1 MHKALMMLTAL
12 AAVGTSFGAI
22 RAVTPTAWNGDPDC
36 WQMKRH
42 NEKMQE
48 VAAGGAKVV
57 FIGDSITHFWESKG
71 RMQWEKYF
79 AGAPYNA
86 LDLGYSADRTEH
98 VLWRLDNGEL
108 DGYEAKCVV
117 LMIGTNNTGHNSFE
131 KETPIDTII
140 GIRAVLDKIR
150 AKQPKAKIVL
160 CPIFPRGATPQ
171 DGNRVRNAVVNRE
184 IQKFADGRTVF
195 WCDFTD
201 QFLLPDGTLP
211 MGVMPDRLH
220 PGAYG
225 YEIWASAIIP
235 YINFALTD
243 NGSTLCP
250 QRFAPNADAALNMS
264 GPAPAQATS
273 LIGEREGWWKDP
285 EMWFHALQ
293 KHRAEAADGQGEF
306 DLVFLGDSITR
317 GWEGNGRAVLA
328 DLRKTYKILPLGIG
342 GDRVQHNIWRV
353 RNGELSGYTTKAVML
368 MIGTNNNY
376 GDNPS
381 GVAAGIKQLLAD
393 IREKQPAAK
402 IVLCPVFPRGEKPT
416 DKMRQQNA
424 AVNAIIKNYADGKD
438 VLWLDFTDKYLQ
450 ADGTISK
457 DLMPDFLHPKEEGY
471 RIWAEAARPLF
482 KAICGK

>member
-1 MHKALMMLTAL
+1 MKKLMLMMVVG
-12 AAVGTSFGAI
+12 AACLVNADI
-22 RAVTPTAWNGDPDC
+22 RAVTPVPQNADPNS
-36 WQMKRH
+36 WWMKRH
-42 NEKMQE
+42 AQKME
-48 VAAGGAKVV
+48 LVKKGGSKVV

-71 RMQWEKYF
+71 KKQWEQYF
-79 AGAPYNA
+79 AGVPYNA

-117 LMIGTNNTGHNSFE
+117 LMIGTNNTGHNTFE

-171 DGNRVRNAVVNRE
+171 DGNRVRNAVINRE
-184 IQKFADGRTVF
+184 IQKFADGRTIF

-211 MGVMPDRLH
+211 AGVMPDRLH

-225 YEIWASAIIP
+225 YEVWASAIIP

-243 NGSTLCP
+243 DGTTLCP
-250 QRFAPNADAALNMS
+250 QRFAPNAEAALNTS

-273 LIGEREGWWKDP
+273 LIGEREHWWKDP

-317 GWEGNGRAVLA
+317 GWEGNGAAVLA

-376 GDNPS
+376 GDNPA

>member
-1 MHKALMMLTAL
+1 MKKLMLMMVVG
-12 AAVGTSFGAI
+12 AACLVNADI
-22 RAVTPTAWNGDPDC
+22 RAVTPVPQNADPNS
-36 WQMKRH
+36 WWMKRH
-42 NEKMQE
+42 AQKME
-48 VAAGGAKVV
+48 LVKKGGSKVV

-108 DGYEAKCVV
+108 DGDEAKCVV

-235 YINFALTD
+235 YINFALKD

-250 QRFAPNADAALNMS
+250 QRFAPNADAALNTS

-306 DLVFLGDSITR
+306 DLLGLD
-317 GWEGNGRAVLA
+317 GAVLPVEKRGQRRQYQKRRQCPPQRPHTA
-328 DLRKTYKILPLGIG
+328 ASF
-342 GDRVQHNIWRV
+342 RVW
-353 RNGELSGYTTKAVML
+353 
-368 MIGTNNNY
+368 
-376 GDNPS
+376 
-381 GVAAGIKQLLAD
+381 
-393 IREKQPAAK
+393 K
-402 IVLCPVFPRGEKPT
+402 IVNSE
-416 DKMRQQNA
+416 
-424 AVNAIIKNYADGKD
+424 
-438 VLWLDFTDKYLQ
+438 
-450 ADGTISK
+450 
-457 DLMPDFLHPKEEGY
+457 
-471 RIWAEAARPLF
+471 
-482 KAICGK
+482 

>member
-1 MHKALMMLTAL
+1 MKKLMLMMVVG
-12 AAVGTSFGAI
+12 AACLVNADI
-22 RAVTPTAWNGDPDC
+22 RAVTPVPQNADPNS
-36 WQMKRH
+36 WWMKRH
-42 NEKMQE
+42 AQKME
-48 VAAGGAKVV
+48 LVKKGGSKVV

-86 LDLGYSADRTEH
+86 LDLGYSADCTEH

-117 LMIGTNNTGHNSFE
+117 LMIGTNNTGHNTFE

-250 QRFAPNADAALNMS
+250 QRFAPNADAALNTS

-381 GVAAGIKQLLAD
+381 DVAAGIKQLLAD

-416 DKMRQQNA
+416 DKMRQQNV

>member
-1 MHKALMMLTAL
+1 MKKLMLMMVVG
-12 AAVGTSFGAI
+12 AACLVNADI
-22 RAVTPTAWNGDPDC
+22 RAVTPVPQNADPNS
-36 WQMKRH
+36 WWMKRH
-42 NEKMQE
+42 AQKME
-48 VAAGGAKVV
+48 LVKKGGSKVV

-171 DGNRVRNAVVNRE
+171 DGSRVRNAVVNRE

-250 QRFAPNADAALNMS
+250 QRFAPNADAALNTS

-317 GWEGNGRAVLA
+317 GWEGNGRTVLA

-381 GVAAGIKQLLAD
+381 DVAAAIKQLLVD

>member
-1 MHKALMMLTAL
+1 MKKLMLMMVVG
-12 AAVGTSFGAI
+12 AACLVNADI
-22 RAVTPTAWNGDPDC
+22 RAVTPVPQNADPNG
-36 WQMKRH
+36 WWMKRH
-42 NEKMQE
+42 AQKME
-48 VAAGGAKVV
+48 LVKKGGSKVV

-243 NGSTLCP
+243 DGSTLCP
-250 QRFAPNADAALNMS
+250 QRFAPNADAALNTS

-317 GWEGNGRAVLA
+317 GWEGNGRTVLA

-393 IREKQPAAK
+393 IREKQPGAK
-402 IVLCPVFPRGEKPT
+402 IVLCPVCPRGEKPT

>member
-1 MHKALMMLTAL
+1 MKKLMLMMVVG
-12 AAVGTSFGAI
+12 AACLVNADI
-22 RAVTPTAWNGDPDC
+22 RAVTPVPQNADPNS
-36 WQMKRH
+36 WWMKRH
-42 NEKMQE
+42 AQKME
-48 VAAGGAKVV
+48 LVKKGGSKVV

-117 LMIGTNNTGHNSFE
+117 LMIGTNNTGHNTFE

-243 NGSTLCP
+243 DGSTLCP
-250 QRFAPNADAALNMS
+250 QRFAPNADAALHTS

>member
-1 MHKALMMLTAL
+1 MKKLMLMTVVG
-12 AAVGTSFGAI
+12 AACLVNADI
-22 RAVTPTAWNGDPDC
+22 RAVTPVPQNADPNG
-36 WQMKRH
+36 WWMKRH
-42 NEKMQE
+42 AQKME
-48 VAAGGAKVV
+48 LVKKGGSKVV

-117 LMIGTNNTGHNSFE
+117 LMIGTNNTGHNTFE

-243 NGSTLCP
+243 DGSTLCP
-250 QRFAPNADAALNMS
+250 QRFAPNADAALNTS

-393 IREKQPAAK
+393 IRAKQPAAK
-402 IVLCPVFPRGEKPT
+402 IVLCSVFPCGEKPT

>member
-1 MHKALMMLTAL
+1 MKKLMLMTVVG
-12 AAVGTSFGAI
+12 AACLVNADI
-22 RAVTPTAWNGDPDC
+22 RAVTPVPQNADPNS
-36 WQMKRH
+36 WWMKRH
-42 NEKMQE
+42 AQKME
-48 VAAGGAKVV
+48 LVKKGGSKVV

-243 NGSTLCP
+243 DGSTLCP
-250 QRFAPNADAALNMS
+250 QRFAPNADAALNTS

-293 KHRAEAADGQGEF
+293 QHRAEAADGQGEF
-306 DLVFLGDSITR
+306 DLVFLGDSIAR

-381 GVAAGIKQLLAD
+381 DVAAGIKQLLAD
-393 IREKQPAAK
+393 IRAKQPAAK

-424 AVNAIIKNYADGKD
+424 AVNAIIQNYADGKD